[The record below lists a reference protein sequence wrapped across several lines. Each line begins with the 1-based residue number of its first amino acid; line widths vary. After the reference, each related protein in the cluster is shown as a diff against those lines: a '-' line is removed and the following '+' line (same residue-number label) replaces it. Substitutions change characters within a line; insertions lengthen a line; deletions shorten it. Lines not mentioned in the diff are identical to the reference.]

1 MPTTKM
7 SAAQKH
13 AGREKIL
20 DAAKDWLKKEAL
32 SSKNYR
38 ILSNVFVNVAN
49 EIESGNWDKAR
60 IILQQ
65 FWFRASKESIYKRL
79 YSEGEVVKMLNEHG
93 EGSWYRDMALKT
105 SEVLKGIGAL
115 LEVVKI
121 VTAIF
126 NKDTFKFLASL
137 ADEVKKD
144 PYKRGAREDSE
155 TLRRQAREGADKFIQ
170 LGKVVQNLTA
180 LIPLPVIGDYVRYNF
195 AMLEGA
201 AVLFDTVEKYAD
213 RIVAEVKEVDK
224 AMQRDHN
231 NPNRIDNLQRHTN
244 SGAAMDD
251 YIYGH
256 KKRKRK

>member
-38 ILSNVFVNVAN
+38 ILSNVFVHVAN
-49 EIESGNWDKAR
+49 AIEDGNWDKAR
-60 IILQQ
+60 IILRE

-79 YSEGEVVKMLNEHG
+79 YSEGEVVKMLNEYG

-105 SEVLKGIGAL
+105 NEVLKGIGEL
-115 LEVVKI
+115 LDVVKI

-126 NKDTFKFLASL
+126 NKDTWKLLVSINE
-137 ADEVKKD
+137 EVKKD

-155 TLRRQAREGADKFIQ
+155 TLRRRAREGADKFIQ
-170 LGKVVQNLTA
+170 LSDVVQNLTR
-180 LIPLPVIGDYVRYNF
+180 LIPLPVIGVYINYSF
-195 AMLEGA
+195 AMLKGA
-201 AVLFDTVEKYAD
+201 EALFNTVEKYAD

-224 AMQRDHN
+224 AISQN
-231 NPNRIDNLQRHTN
+231 QSKNSLYNLNRYVESERGMDYFLYNDN
-244 SGAAMDD
+244 
-251 YIYGH
+251 
-256 KKRKRK
+256 RKRR